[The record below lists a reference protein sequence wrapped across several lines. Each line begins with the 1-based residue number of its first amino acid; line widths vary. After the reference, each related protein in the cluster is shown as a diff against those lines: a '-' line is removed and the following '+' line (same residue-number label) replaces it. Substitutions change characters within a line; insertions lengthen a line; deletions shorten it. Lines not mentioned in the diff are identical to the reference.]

1 MNIRLLKLSN
11 NEGKEDLL
19 TAQDI
24 LSMHLGYYLMNG
36 KVTYS
41 TDLPIKDK
49 PEYVILTPSKCPVC
63 YWCHVVD
70 HDYKDGKKIKQENTE
85 FERYSPDKYKGD
97 SNVSW
102 LLLDSMKEF
111 PKEFLKVLE
120 TNNEVK
126 EFIDNR
132 ANNKKITG

>member
-1 MNIRLLKLSN
+1 MDIRLLKLSD

-41 TDLPIKDK
+41 TNLPIKDK
-49 PEYVILTPSKCPVC
+49 PEYVILTLGNCPVC
-63 YWCHVVD
+63 YWCHVED
-70 HDYKDGKKIKQENTE
+70 HDYKDGKKFKQENTE

-102 LLLDSMKEF
+102 LLLDSMKEI
-111 PKEFLKVLE
+111 PKEFLTVIE
-120 TNNEVK
+120 TNKDVK
-126 EFIDNR
+126 EFIGSR
-132 ANNKKITG
+132 ANNKIITH